1 MVKRDVNVNWASLIN
16 SHFTKSRIFNKSLSV
31 LVGKTQTFY
40 DLYVLILHTVI
51 GVSNQCSPPAIW
63 TSSSFLH
70 YCFSSQPIQQI
81 YITVDSVD
89 VTHSLASDQWTASN
103 AVTVQYSSKVRFHI
117 IFPLSIIIV
126 SQI

>member
-51 GVSNQCSPPAIW
+51 GVSNQCSPPAIL
-63 TSSSFLH
+63 TSSSFLD

-81 YITVDSVD
+81 QHFLCPILRRDERRHIATIFLYPR
-89 VTHSLASDQWTASN
+89 L
-103 AVTVQYSSKVRFHI
+103 HI
-117 IFPLSIIIV
+117 IRIRSSRTDQNALRNQLFSLR
-126 SQI
+126 